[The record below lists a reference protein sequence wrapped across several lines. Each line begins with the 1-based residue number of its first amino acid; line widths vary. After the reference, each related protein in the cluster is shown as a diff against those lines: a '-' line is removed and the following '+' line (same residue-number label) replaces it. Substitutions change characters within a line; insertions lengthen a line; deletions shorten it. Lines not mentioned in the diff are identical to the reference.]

1 MSKLVLTVTD
11 IHMNKTL
18 MISAGMSQSAFY
30 REKLAECV
38 CVCMT
43 ARVSVHQ
50 QLHVRVHMCT
60 VCIKR
65 VCACL

>member
-11 IHMNKTL
+11 IHMNKTF

-30 REKLAECV
+30 REKLAEYV

-43 ARVSVHQ
+43 ARVSMHQ
-50 QLHVRVHMCT
+50 QLHV
-60 VCIKR
+60 
-65 VCACL
+65 